1 MKRYTLKHKLEYI
14 NSELKNIKRNNLYR
28 KMNDSVINGPYITV
42 NSKTLINLSSND
54 YLGIKPPKITK
65 KQNQSSSRLIAGN
78 SKSFKILEN
87 KLSKHKSQENSL
99 TFPTGYMTN
108 LGVITSLVKKND
120 LVLSDEKNHASL
132 IEACKMSDAKTS
144 IFKHNNMDDLESK
157 IKTKAKRKFII
168 TEGVFS
174 MDGDF
179 SDLKR
184 ISEISDKN
192 NAIIILDDAHGD
204 FILGDDGKGTANHF
218 GVSKKIDV
226 YTSSL
231 SKGLGSF
238 GGYASSKKNVIELC
252 INRSKSFIYTSALPT
267 FLVDDAIKRFDSDRE
282 RKRKNLWKN
291 VNMFSKGL
299 KKIGFD
305 VKSLSHIIPIII
317 GKEKTALEFGR
328 YLFKN
333 GIFAQ
338 PIRYPTVPHN
348 EARIRLSI
356 TAMLTKNHITNS
368 LSVFESAKKKFRL

>member
-1 MKRYTLKHKLEYI
+1 MKHKLEYI
-14 NSELKNIKRNNLYR
+14 NSELKKIKRNNLYR
-28 KMNDSVINGPYITV
+28 KMNDAVINGPYITI
-42 NSKTLINLSSND
+42 NSKILINLSSND
-54 YLGIKPPKITK
+54 YLGIKSPKITK

-87 KLSKHKSQENSL
+87 KLAKHKSQENSL
-99 TFPTGYMTN
+99 IFPTGYMTN

-120 LVLSDEKNHASL
+120 LILSDEKNHASL
-132 IEACKMSDAKTS
+132 IEACKMSDAKIS
-144 IFKHNNMDDLESK
+144 IFMHNNMDDLESK

-179 SDLKR
+179 SNLKR
-184 ISEISDKN
+184 ISEISEKN
-192 NAIIILDDAHGD
+192 NAITILDDAHGD
-204 FILGDDGKGTANHF
+204 FTLGDDGKGTADHF
-218 GVSKKIDV
+218 DVSKKIDV

-238 GGYASSKKNVIELC
+238 GGYVSSKKNVIELC
-252 INRSKSFIYTSALPT
+252 INKSKPFIYTSALPT
-267 FLVDDAIKRFDSDRE
+267 FLVDDAIKRFDTDRE
-282 RKRKNLWKN
+282 VKRKNLWKN

-317 GKEKTALEFGR
+317 GKEKTTLEFGS

-333 GIFAQ
+333 GIFAH
-338 PIRYPTVPHN
+338 PIRYPTVPYN
-348 EARIRLSI
+348 EARIRVSI
-356 TAMLTKNHITNS
+356 TTMLTKNHITNS
-368 LSVFESAKKKFRL
+368 LNVIESAKKKFRL

>member
-1 MKRYTLKHKLEYI
+1 
-14 NSELKNIKRNNLYR
+14 
-28 KMNDSVINGPYITV
+28 MNDSVINGPYITV

-54 YLGIKPPKITK
+54 YLGIKALKIPN

-356 TAMLTKNHITNS
+356 TAMLTKNHITDS